1 MSISNITVFMS
12 SVLTLIGIPGL
23 ESVQCW
29 IGTPFC
35 VMYLIPMIRN
45 FLLFIIIK
53 SEHSFH
59 EAMNIFLGMLGVT
72 DIALRTSIVPKML
85 GIFWFHVTGL
95 FWFLIASKVAYSHIT
110 VHRGGH
116 PACHGP
122 GPLSRHPLRHIAIFT
137 HPLVT
142 PNQGCG
148 TTQGYHSCVCM
159 CAKSLQL
166 CPSLRPYGL

>member
-29 IGTPFC
+29 IGTAFC
-35 VMYLIPMIRN
+35 VMYLIPKIRN

-72 DIALRTSIVPKML
+72 DIALHTSIVPKML
-85 GIFWFHVTGL
+85 GIFWFHVTDL
-95 FWFLIASKVAYSHIT
+95 F
-110 VHRGGH
+110 
-116 PACHGP
+116 
-122 GPLSRHPLRHIAIFT
+122 
-137 HPLVT
+137 
-142 PNQGCG
+142 
-148 TTQGYHSCVCM
+148 
-159 CAKSLQL
+159 
-166 CPSLRPYGL
+166 

>member
-1 MSISNITVFMS
+1 MS
-12 SVLTLIGIPGL
+12 SELTLIGMPGL
-23 ESVQCW
+23 ESVQCSM
-29 IGTPFC
+29 GSPFC
-35 VMYLIPMIRN
+35 VMYLISMIRN

-53 SEHSFH
+53 SELRFH
-59 EAMNIFLGMLGVT
+59 EAINIFLGILGIT

-85 GIFWFHVTGL
+85 GISWFHVKDL
-95 FWFLIASKVAYSHIT
+95 FWFLIASTVAYSHIT
-110 VHRGGH
+110 VHRYGH

-122 GPLSRHPLRHIAIFT
+122 GPLNRHPLRHIAIFT

-148 TTQGYHSCVCM
+148 TAQGYHSCVCM
-159 CAKSLQL
+159 YVKSLQL